1 MKTRLLAVAIILLT
15 ASVLAAQT
23 PQASSSWVGS
33 SKQDSITSTGGDGP
47 VYLRG
52 NVELTI
58 GSATISADE
67 VEIRKTPSEALLR
80 GTITIQSL
88 PLPTV
93 KANMMERTGEGFVR
107 FRGKVEISLGTTGV
121 TIFADE
127 ADATAQNQLTLR
139 GNVVLKKVTPTK

>member
-1 MKTRLLAVAIILLT
+1 MQTRLLAVAIILLT

-33 SKQDSITSTGGDGP
+33 SKQDSITATGGDGP
-47 VYLRG
+47 VFLRG

-58 GSATISADE
+58 GPATISADE

-80 GTITIQSL
+80 GTITIQPL

-93 KANMMERTGEGFVR
+93 KANTMERTGEGFVR
-107 FRGKVEISLGTTGV
+107 YRGKVEISLGATGV

-127 ADATAQNQLTLR
+127 ADATAQNRLTLR
-139 GNVVLKKVTPTK
+139 GNVVLKKGTPKT